1 MKRIAIIALAAL
13 IATPAMA
20 NKGRSAATS
29 MDAAAAS
36 QQADGTKDKGPQK
49 TCRTY
54 QTTGSHAKPERL
66 CMTREEW
73 RKFDDGE

>member
-1 MKRIAIIALAAL
+1 MKRIALIALAAM
-13 IATPAMA
+13 IATPALA
-20 NKGRSAATS
+20 SKGRSQTAPPDAT
-29 MDAAAAS
+29 AS
-36 QQADGTKDKGPQK
+36 SEQTASADKTERK